1 MDFDNHTDTQ
11 YYVRPSS
18 KLWRLKFLD
27 LNTRLALNS
36 VGITTVGDI
45 QNSDP
50 ALVRCAVPSRSPAVR
65 TSQRVRPPWN
75 VLDLT

>member
-18 KLWRLKFLD
+18 KLWRLSFLD

-36 VGITTVGDI
+36 VGITTVGQI
-45 QNSDP
+45 QNTDP
-50 ALVRCAVPSRSPAVR
+50 ELVRHAAPRQHPKPMAA
-65 TSQRVRPPWN
+65 
-75 VLDLT
+75 LTR